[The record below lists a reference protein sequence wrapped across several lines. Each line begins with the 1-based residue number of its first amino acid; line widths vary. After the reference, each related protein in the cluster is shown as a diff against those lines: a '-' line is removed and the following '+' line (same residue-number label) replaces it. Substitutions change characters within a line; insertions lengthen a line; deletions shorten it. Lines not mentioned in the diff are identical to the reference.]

1 MYEFECSRNTCNFVQ
16 CNLVLRALCYT
27 TYDAI
32 WAGVGT
38 VLTAAIGIIIWDEAF
53 GFIKAI
59 AFALIIMGVILLNL
73 SEDHRE
79 SAT

>member
-1 MYEFECSRNTCNFVQ
+1 MYEFECSRNTCNFVR
-16 CNLVLRALCYT
+16 CNFVLRALCDT

-38 VLTAAIGIIIWDEAF
+38 VLTTAIGIIIWDEAF

-59 AFALIIMGVILLNL
+59 AFALSIIGVILLSVPGNI
-73 SEDHRE
+73 E
-79 SAT
+79 